1 TAEIISN
8 APHLFPRPPQS
19 VTSSASG
26 TSAASRTTTSTT
38 TSTTTP
44 TTTSRARSTS
54 PTKKRTQSLVTLKK
68 PIHHVQ
74 IDDNNT
80 DQLPEDVRDLYNRLY
95 GITGYHEGIAPW
107 EVRNEINA
115 SVAHK
120 FRETW
125 FRNRR
130 GTTPRALDASAADE
144 HHRASAL
151 GELVALRKIQRKAKS
166 CRELGRSEAAWNIE
180 VHGPL
185 LELALEGHPHVQRE
199 LVTTAQITKP
209 FVPPMS
215 DLSLAGFADKKMV
228 DFVMVLVPKPDDE
241 GGEQGDGAR
250 GERFRRL
257 AHAVHNTVLSQP
269 LDQQSI
275 NQTLYPPLMER
286 PIGISIETKADGANE
301 VGRVQL
307 AIWTAA
313 WHERM
318 MALMAAAGKS
328 YANTRLI
335 TMPVL
340 LIVEHSWVLSF
351 VCDRGDRLEVV
362 GDVTLG
368 ETADLK
374 GLYTIVAALR
384 ELADWMQG
392 PFAEWI
398 ASVLDGGVGG

>member
-1 TAEIISN
+1 
-8 APHLFPRPPQS
+8 
-19 VTSSASG
+19 
-26 TSAASRTTTSTT
+26 
-38 TSTTTP
+38 
-44 TTTSRARSTS
+44 TTSRARSTS
-54 PTKKRTQSLVTLKK
+54 PTKKTQRLVALKK

-74 IDDNNT
+74 IDDNKT
-80 DQLPEDVRDLYNRLY
+80 DQLPEDIRDLYNRLY

-130 GTTPRALDASAADE
+130 GTTTRALGDASAADE
-144 HHRASAL
+144 HHRAFAL

-166 CRELGRSEAAWNIE
+166 CRELGRSEAAWNME

-185 LELALEGHPHVQRE
+185 LELALEGHAHVQRE
-199 LVTTAQITKP
+199 LVTTARITKP

-215 DLSLAGFADKKMV
+215 DLSLAEFADKKMV

-241 GGEQGDGAR
+241 GEGVVGGQGDGAK
-250 GERFRRL
+250 GERFRQL

-318 MALMAAAGKS
+318 MALMAAAGKL

-335 TMPVL
+335 TMPLL

-392 PFAEWI
+392 PFAEW
-398 ASVLDGGVGG
+398 